1 MKLFIIYSIILILF
15 QLTNFSQS
23 NENKQNNEKN
33 IIVIE
38 NIWRHQN
45 E

>member
-1 MKLFIIYSIILILF
+1 MLILNLNITLILF
-15 QLTNFSQS
+15 QLTNYSQS

>member
-1 MKLFIIYSIILILF
+1 MLILNLNITLILF